1 MVPAL
6 VHGGGSKSAEE
17 NMRRLEILD
26 GMRGYFLVFM
36 VLNHLTF
43 AGGYLL
49 VKFNHGELGYVQDA
63 QGFVFLS
70 GLLVGMVYARR
81 MLRDGYAAGAAK
93 VRKRAFEI
101 YRYAVACLAIV
112 FLLGFVLS
120 ASSTY
125 WEPWLW
131 DLADHN
137 PFYALASLLLLYQPT
152 YMDILP
158 QYIVYMLVSPPL
170 IWLCVTGRWM
180 WVAALSAFLWAA
192 VQLGLHFPVAG
203 GIRALLDEVHEG
215 EMFRTAFNVLA
226 WQAVFMSGLVL
237 GALTATG
244 RVDWEKVMNP
254 KRTALVWL
262 AFALV
267 LVFMGFRFGFTFK
280 LLPEPMM
287 ERFRSLDNRT
297 EFSFVYLV
305 NFMATGYL
313 VAWMVMAGSLADNR
327 IVRALGNGLRWI
339 FSLSFLRLIGRHSLQ
354 VYAWHVIVIYLLK
367 GFEHHYGPFS
377 EWTKTAIALSAIA
390 SLAVP
395 ALYRERATYFSRVP
409 FLRDR
414 ASSDDVKARAAPAR

>member
-1 MVPAL
+1 
-6 VHGGGSKSAEE
+6 
-17 NMRRLEILD
+17 
-26 GMRGYFLVFM
+26 
-36 VLNHLTF
+36 
-43 AGGYLL
+43 
-49 VKFNHGELGYVQDA
+49 
-63 QGFVFLS
+63 
-70 GLLVGMVYARR
+70 
-81 MLRDGYAAGAAK
+81 
-93 VRKRAFEI
+93 
-101 YRYAVACLAIV
+101 
-112 FLLGFVLS
+112 
-120 ASSTY
+120 
-125 WEPWLW
+125 
-131 DLADHN
+131 
-137 PFYALASLLLLYQPT
+137 
-152 YMDILP
+152 
-158 QYIVYMLVSPPL
+158 
-170 IWLCVTGRWM
+170 
-180 WVAALSAFLWAA
+180 
-192 VQLGLHFPVAG
+192 
-203 GIRALLDEVHEG
+203 
-215 EMFRTAFNVLA
+215 
-226 WQAVFMSGLVL
+226 MSGLVL

-244 RVDWEKVMNP
+244 RIDWEKVVNP

-287 ERFRSLDNRT
+287 ERFRGLDNRT

-414 ASSDDVKARAAPAR
+414 ASSDDVKARAAPAK